1 MVNQKFFLKD
11 NLRFL
16 RERKKKTQDELS
28 GELDISRSKL
38 NALENGQTKNPQMDD
53 LAKCSDYFKISI
65 DSLIK
70 IDLSKLGELR
80 LRELEAGNDIY
91 ISGGKLRVLAISVD
105 KNNKEN
111 IEYVP
116 KKAQAGYA
124 AGYNDPEYIGALP
137 KFYIPNLPLNATYR
151 MFPTEG
157 RSMLPFPEGCD
168 VVTTYVSDWNDLADD
183 TDCIVILKSGQFLF
197 KAVDKRIERNRTMLL
212 RSLNPE
218 FEDQEVPVGDI
229 LEIWK
234 YYGHW
239 TKERPEME
247 SDVIREVK
255 EIKAMLQGQLKSAA
269 KKSNPA

>member
-16 RERKKKTQDELS
+16 RERQKKTQDDLAAV
-28 GELDISRSKL
+28 LNISRSKL
-38 NALENGQTKNPQMDD
+38 NALENGQTKNPQMED
-53 LAKCSDYFKISI
+53 LTKCSEYFKVSI

-70 IDLSKLGELR
+70 IDLAKLGELK
-80 LRELEAGNDIY
+80 LREL
-91 ISGGKLRVLAISVD
+91 VLAISVD
-105 KNNKEN
+105 QNNKEN

-116 KKAQAGYA
+116 KKAQAGYV
-124 AGYNDPEYIGALP
+124 AGYNDPEFIGALP
-137 KFYIPNLPLNATYR
+137 KFYIPNLPSNATYR

-157 RSMLPFPEGCD
+157 RSMMPYPEGCD
-168 VVTTYVSDWNDLADD
+168 VVTTYVSDWTELANDS
-183 TDCIVILKSGQFLF
+183 DCIVVLKSGQFLF
-197 KAVDKRIERNRTMLL
+197 KAVDKRIEENRTILL

-218 FEDQEVPVGDI
+218 FQDQEVPVSEI

-247 SDVIREVK
+247 SDVIKEVK
-255 EIKAMLQGQLKSAA
+255 EIKALLQQQTKA
-269 KKSNPA
+269 